1 MHMKS
6 AMKSVLLLA
15 LTGAFAL
22 SAQAQGVSATQSDI
36 MNKLIANYAEK
47 ARADAAA
54 KAHGKPFAVE
64 PFSVEGGRQIF
75 LMTRTWEGDKQP
87 ACAACHT
94 DDPRNEGKHIESKK
108 PIKPLAPAANPERF
122 TDVHKVEA
130 NFSKHCREVYSRDCT
145 ASEKGH
151 FLTYLLSV
159 K

>member
-6 AMKSVLLLA
+6 AMKSILILA
-15 LTGAFAL
+15 VTGSLAL
-22 SAQAQGVSATQSDI
+22 SAQAQGPSTMQSDI

-47 ARADAAA
+47 AKADAAA
-54 KAHGKPFAVE
+54 KAKGKPFAVE
-64 PFSVEGGRQIF
+64 PFSVESGRQIF
-75 LMTRTWEGDKQP
+75 LMTRTWEGDAQP

-94 DDPRNEGKHIESKK
+94 DDPKNEGKHIESKK

-122 TDVHKVEA
+122 TDVNKVEA

-159 K
+159 Q

>member
-6 AMKSVLLLA
+6 ILMLTLA
-15 LTGAFAL
+15 GSFAL

-36 MNKLIANYAEK
+36 MNKLIAKYGDMAK
-47 ARADAAA
+47 ADAAA
-54 KAHGKPFAVE
+54 KAQGKPFAVE

-75 LMTRTWEGDKQP
+75 LMTRTWEGDPQP

-94 DDPRNEGKHIESKK
+94 NDPKNEGKHIETKK

-122 TDVHKVEA
+122 TDVPKVEA

-145 ASEKGH
+145 AAEKGH

>member
-6 AMKSVLLLA
+6 VLMLTLA
-15 LTGAFAL
+15 GAFAV
-22 SAQAQGVSATQSDI
+22 SVQAQGVSPKQSEI

-54 KAHGKPFAVE
+54 KAQGKPFAVE

-75 LMTRTWEGDKQP
+75 LMTRTWEGDAQP

-94 DDPRNEGKHIESKK
+94 EDPKNEGKHIQNKK